1 MMSETLATDSF
12 QLYLSEM
19 GEVPLLKRQEELELA
34 RSIEK
39 NRDELRR
46 VVHASPVA
54 IHQVSNW
61 GELIASGEMD
71 VKELLPRGRASA
83 AELAAAKRRLRA
95 LARLA
100 GRAESVLAR
109 LYPRVER
116 EKDEDRRRKLE
127 HEIEATCER
136 VGRKIEDF
144 KFHEEKLKRLANRIR
159 YLASRARDE
168 RNGEALPMPAPRL
181 LELDRLVAD
190 LEGRILDC
198 KLKLLRANL
207 RLVVS
212 IARNYSVENL
222 ELSDLVQEG
231 ALGLMRA
238 IDKFRYTKGC
248 KFSTYATWWVRQS
261 IHRAIGDRERSVRI
275 PAHIQEGIAR
285 YRQAEKAFIQENG
298 RTPDTTELA
307 KRLRMPERKVKRLA
321 MAMQEPVSLEI
332 PVGDEGGESLEDFIE
347 DKAAPAP
354 SEHIEGEFRRDEVR
368 RWLNVLDE
376 REARVIELRFGIGH
390 ESPRT
395 LDQIGQE
402 FHVTRERA
410 RQIQLQA
417 LRKLRNSHQFNMMR
431 DYFVE

>member
-1 MMSETLATDSF
+1 MSETLSPDSF

-19 GEVPLLKRQEELELA
+19 GEVPLLTRQEELELA

-39 NRDELRR
+39 NRHELRR
-46 VVHASPVA
+46 VVQASPVA
-54 IHQVSNW
+54 IHQIRLW
-61 GELIASGEMD
+61 GELVASGEME
-71 VKELLPRGRASA
+71 VKELLPRGRVSSGD
-83 AELAAAKRRLRA
+83 LTVAKRKIKA

-100 GRAESVLAR
+100 VRAEKVLAK
-109 LYPRVER
+109 LFARVER
-116 EKDEDRRRKLE
+116 ERDEERRSRIE
-127 HEIEATCER
+127 NEIESTCAR
-136 VGRKIEDF
+136 MGKKIEAF
-144 KFHEEKLKRLANRIR
+144 KMHEDKLKRMANRIR
-159 YLASRARDE
+159 HLAERARDAKS
-168 RNGEALPMPAPRL
+168 NDPLPMPIDRL
-181 LELDRLVAD
+181 LELDRTVVD
-190 LEGRILDC
+190 LEGKVLEC

-212 IARNYSVENL
+212 IARNYTVENM

-238 IDKFRYTKGC
+238 IEKFRYSKGC

-275 PAHIQEGIAR
+275 PAHIQEGISR
-285 YRQAEKAFIQENG
+285 YRQAEKAFVQENG
-298 RTPDTTELA
+298 RAPDTTELA
-307 KRLRMPERKVKRLA
+307 KILRMPERKVKRLM
-321 MAMQEPVSLEI
+321 MAMQEPVSLEV
-332 PVGDEGGESLEDFIE
+332 PVGEEGGESLEDFIE

-376 REARVIELRFGIGH
+376 REAKVLELRFGIGY

-417 LRKLRNSHQFNMMR
+417 LRKLRNSSQFRMMQ

>member
-1 MMSETLATDSF
+1 
-12 QLYLSEM
+12 
-19 GEVPLLKRQEELELA
+19 
-34 RSIEK
+34 
-39 NRDELRR
+39 
-46 VVHASPVA
+46 
-54 IHQVSNW
+54 
-61 GELIASGEMD
+61 
-71 VKELLPRGRASA
+71 
-83 AELAAAKRRLRA
+83 
-95 LARLA
+95 
-100 GRAESVLAR
+100 
-109 LYPRVER
+109 
-116 EKDEDRRRKLE
+116 
-127 HEIEATCER
+127 
-136 VGRKIEDF
+136 
-144 KFHEEKLKRLANRIR
+144 
-159 YLASRARDE
+159 
-168 RNGEALPMPAPRL
+168 
-181 LELDRLVAD
+181 
-190 LEGRILDC
+190 
-198 KLKLLRANL
+198 
-207 RLVVS
+207 
-212 IARNYSVENL
+212 
-222 ELSDLVQEG
+222 
-231 ALGLMRA
+231 MRA
-238 IDKFRYTKGC
+238 IDKFRYAKGC

-332 PVGDEGGESLEDFIE
+332 PVGGEGGESLEDFIE
-347 DKAAPAP
+347 DKGAPAP
-354 SEHIEGEFRRDEVR
+354 REHIEGEFRRDEVR

>member
-1 MMSETLATDSF
+1 MSETLAPDSF

-19 GEVPLLKRQEELELA
+19 GEVPLLTRQEELDLA

-39 NRDELRR
+39 NRNELRQI
-46 VVHASPVA
+46 VHASPVT
-54 IHQVSNW
+54 IRQVRHW
-61 GELIASGEMD
+61 GELIASDEMD

-83 AELAAAKRRLRA
+83 ARLAAAKRKIRS

-100 GRAESVLAR
+100 VRAESILSR
-109 LYPRVER
+109 LYARVER
-116 EKDEDRRRKLE
+116 EKDEDRRSKLE
-127 HEIEATCER
+127 HEIEATCAR
-136 VGRKIEDF
+136 VGRKLETFKLHED
-144 KFHEEKLKRLANRIR
+144 KLKRLANRIR
-159 YLASRARDE
+159 HLAARAREGRKADL
-168 RNGEALPMPAPRL
+168 LPMPADRL
-181 LELDRLVAD
+181 LELDLRVAD
-190 LEGRILDC
+190 LEGKILDS

-212 IARNYSVENL
+212 IARNYTVENM

-238 IDKFRYTKGC
+238 IEKFRYSKGC

-285 YRQAEKAFIQENG
+285 YRQAEKLFTQENG
-298 RTPDTTELA
+298 RAPDTTELG
-307 KRLRMPERKVKRLA
+307 KILRMPERKVKRLM
-321 MAMQEPVSLEI
+321 MAMQEPVSLEV
-332 PVGDEGGESLEDFIE
+332 PVGEEGGESLEDFIE
-347 DKAAPAP
+347 DKTAPAP

-368 RWLNVLDE
+368 RWLDVLDE
-376 REARVIELRFGIGH
+376 REARVIEMRFGIGH
-390 ESPRT
+390 DEPRT

-417 LRKLRNSHQFNMMR
+417 LRKLRGSPQFQMMR